1 VTLAHLLALL
11 LFATNAITCV
21 RLLVYRR
28 AGARYR
34 PWVSAA
40 AWLLIASTGST
51 ALGLVLGLYPAADI
65 HIGDL
70 GISLVL
76 CALSLSARGNVAAI
90 LRTDHDE
97 QPRHPATR

>member
-1 VTLAHLLALL
+1 MAHLFAILL
-11 LFATNAITCV
+11 LAANATTCL
-21 RLLVYRR
+21 RLLMYRR

-34 PWVSAA
+34 PLVSAC

-51 ALGLVLGLYPAADI
+51 ALGVLLGMYPAHHI
-65 HIGDL
+65 HLGDV

-76 CALSLSARGNVAAI
+76 CVLSLTARGNVAAI

-97 QPRHPATR
+97 QSKHPARG